1 MWWHNI
7 GKGTDLDTVEILALV
22 GGIAW
27 ASGINLYAT
36 VFVLGMLFRHDLVLL
51 PASLSVL
58 ADPMVL
64 SAAGF
69 MFFTEFIVDKIPGLD
84 SIWDSIHTF
93 IRIPAGAILSMSAV
107 GGYDPAIEMAA
118 FLIGGTL
125 AASTHFTKASTRL
138 MMQSSP
144 EPITNWTAS
153 LGEDMMVVL
162 GIWTALT
169 HPWIFITGLLI
180 FIIIVILLLP
190 RLIVLLKQIY
200 HFFKR
205 SLTDTSLEQS
215 K

>member
-1 MWWHNI
+1 
-7 GKGTDLDTVEILALV
+7 
-22 GGIAW
+22 
-27 ASGINLYAT
+27 
-36 VFVLGMLFRHDLVLL
+36 
-51 PASLSVL
+51 
-58 ADPMVL
+58 MVL

-93 IRIPAGAILSMSAV
+93 IRIPAGAILAMSAV

-153 LGEDMMVVL
+153 LGEDIMVVL

-200 HFFKR
+200 HFFKC
-205 SLTDTSLEQS
+205 SLTGTTLEQS